1 MMLTGFAALGVLFSF
16 MIPQIIDEAP
26 GIADQASGGVTEIQ
40 QWLVEGPLQLSEEQ
54 IDGYVNALIT
64 QIQSSADVISTG
76 VFAGIS
82 SATNAIVNLVIILV
96 LTFLFIK
103 DGHRFLPWVDRVAG
117 RRAGLHLTELLGRVW
132 NTIGGFIR
140 TQALVS
146 FIDAV
151 LIGIGLFAVGVPLAL
166 PLALLTFFGGFIP
179 IVGAVV
185 AGVLAVLVTLVT
197 GGFTDALIVAAIV
210 LAVQQLEGNVLSPWL
225 QGKIMQLHAAVI
237 LLSVTAGSTLFG
249 ITGAFLAVPVVAAV
263 AELFRYLDEM
273 VTAGT
278 AAGAEPGRAPDAGDE
293 EARAERE
300 ERRLGISD
308 EAVDP
313 DAPDPRRTPSPA
325 RRRVTPARPRTT
337 TPRAGAPGER
347 AGGERS
353 GGEQSGGGRRRRR
366 SLDRHGRRDRLHRR
380 GAPRGHRRLVR
391 GPRRCAGL
399 PRDRRARPLAH
410 RGAGRR
416 RAAHGRLRLRAGRRR
431 RRDALVRGAGPR
443 GAHPRRSGADRAG
456 AGHLRLAVGSAS
468 VRPGPAE
475 GYAACAD
482 ATTDGRLTGRHTGR
496 LGAGTGAMCS
506 QHRGPAGRRPGGLG
520 HHVVRREVGGVA
532 VSVAALVVVNAFGDV
547 DPGDPTCPGGS
558 WTTSRPRRRLPA
570 GRGRRAGASTRRSGS
585 SSPTPCSTRPA
596 AACSRRVPTTAC
608 RGR

>member
-1 MMLTGFAALGVLFSF
+1 MTADPGPNESSEAPRPPYRLSGPWPDRASVIDTGAAALNRWGLRLIVLAAVLYILGWGIGRTWVIWFPVLLAILLSTVLSPAVTWMRGRGVPSTVAAVIMMLTGFAALGVLFSF

-313 DAPDPRRTPSPA
+313 DAPDPAEDPVTGSTPGDA
-325 RRRVTPARPRTT
+325 RK
-337 TPRAGAPGER
+337 APHHDAE
-347 AGGERS
+347 
-353 GGEQSGGGRRRRR
+353 GGR
-366 SLDRHGRRDRLHRR
+366 
-380 GAPRGHRRLVR
+380 
-391 GPRRCAGL
+391 
-399 PRDRRARPLAH
+399 
-410 RGAGRR
+410 
-416 RAAHGRLRLRAGRRR
+416 
-431 RRDALVRGAGPR
+431 
-443 GAHPRRSGADRAG
+443 
-456 AGHLRLAVGSAS
+456 
-468 VRPGPAE
+468 PG
-475 GYAACAD
+475 
-482 ATTDGRLTGRHTGR
+482 
-496 LGAGTGAMCS
+496 
-506 QHRGPAGRRPGGLG
+506 
-520 HHVVRREVGGVA
+520 
-532 VSVAALVVVNAFGDV
+532 
-547 DPGDPTCPGGS
+547 
-558 WTTSRPRRRLPA
+558 
-570 GRGRRAGASTRRSGS
+570 
-585 SSPTPCSTRPA
+585 
-596 AACSRRVPTTAC
+596 
-608 RGR
+608 